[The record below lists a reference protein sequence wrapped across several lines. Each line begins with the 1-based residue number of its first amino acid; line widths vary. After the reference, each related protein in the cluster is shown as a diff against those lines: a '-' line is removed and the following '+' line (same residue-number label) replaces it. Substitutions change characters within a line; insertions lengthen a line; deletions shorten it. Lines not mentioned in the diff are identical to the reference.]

1 MLITTEC
8 HSRIDEWINVLVN
21 GRNYTVKVWEEGCDD
36 PFEIIIKSQIDAGI
50 QTGNS
55 LISVAYFESND
66 NDNGKDDEV
75 EVNKEVKSA
84 NVAHKLIESTKMADL
99 DAQLDNY
106 IDKESMPNTYSGF
119 EKGSTHLA
127 KLAGAALAAFEEVV
141 QESSITQGI

>member
-36 PFEIIIKSQIDAGI
+36 PFEIIIISQIDAGI

-106 IDKESMPNTYSGF
+106 IDKESIPNTCSGF
-119 EKGSTHLA
+119 EKGSAHLA